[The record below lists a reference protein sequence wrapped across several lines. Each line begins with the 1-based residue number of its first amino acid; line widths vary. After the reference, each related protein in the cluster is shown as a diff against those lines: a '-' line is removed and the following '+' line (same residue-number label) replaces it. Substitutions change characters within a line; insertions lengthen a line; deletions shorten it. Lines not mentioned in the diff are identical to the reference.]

1 MAESILTKQAIAG
14 SLKELCSV
22 KAFDKISIGELTKKC
37 GINRQT
43 FYYHFTDKYALLNW
57 IYASDLLEPHM
68 KDLNFN
74 NWDERL
80 RSLMEV
86 MYKDKLFYMN
96 TIKHAGSYIIQ
107 YMLNDT
113 EMIITKAID
122 TIDQNSIVCDTER
135 HFLSRFL
142 SYGICG
148 ILTEWVT
155 EGMQTGPK
163 EMSAYMLKMLKH
175 CENAA
180 YDFKTGKL
188 DI

>member
-1 MAESILTKQAIAG
+1 MAEAALTKRAIAN
-14 SLKELCSV
+14 SLKELSEET
-22 KAFDKISIGELTKKC
+22 AFDKISVGDISARC
-37 GINRQT
+37 RINRQT
-43 FYYHFTDKYALLNW
+43 FYYHFQDKYDLLTW
-57 IYASDLLEPHM
+57 IYYEDYFDPNLVDVSLE
-68 KDLNFN
+68 
-74 NWDERL
+74 NWDKCVCGLLSSL
-80 RSLMEV
+80 R
-86 MYKDKLFYMN
+86 KDKAFCVN

-155 EGMQTGPK
+155 EGMQTDPK